1 MTNRLTEQQLQ
12 EELLDEVGDFS
23 RAILRKAGQGIG
35 GVKGAGQKV
44 KGAVTRG
51 AKSLGQA
58 YTQGRDSAQKAVAG
72 KDYKAPT
79 AKAQAQTQIKK
90 PGFLKRA
97 AGAVSTGIGK
107 ADAYAQKALDKVDD
121 VTGYNWQSGLPDR
134 SQQTYTGV
142 GGASIGK
149 NAQSGSLTQRNKAAG
164 MAAKLQKT
172 DAEAQRKAELEKRLG
187 TTGAQASAA
196 NQDQKAIQK
205 SIARNKKNRGSI
217 SKGISQAQIDAA
229 NKGVANLKKNSGP
242 QRDSTGKIVST
253 GKGPQRDSTG
263 KIVSTGKGPQRDSKG
278 KIVSTT
284 AKDVA
289 QKTKVSTAKIGGQKI
304 DLNDPRMAKLR
315 AQIEKKAQ

>member
-1 MTNRLTEQQLQ
+1 MTNKLTEQQIQ

-23 RAILRKAGQGIG
+23 KAITKKIGQGLG
-35 GVKGAGQKV
+35 AVQGAGQKI
-44 KGAVTRG
+44 KGVTKRSADALG
-51 AKSLGQA
+51 KSFQ
-58 YTQGRDSAQKAVAG
+58 QGKQQTQKAVAG

-79 AKAQAQTQIKK
+79 AKAKAQAQG

-97 AGAVSTGIGK
+97 AGAVQTGIGK
-107 ADAYAQKALDKVDD
+107 VDAYAQKTLDKVDD
-121 VTGYNWQSGLPDR
+121 VTSYNWQSGLPDR

-149 NAQSGSLTQRNKAAG
+149 NAQSGGLTQRNQAAG
-164 MAAKLQKT
+164 LAAKLQKT
-172 DAEAQRKAELEKRLG
+172 DANAQRKAELEKRLG
-187 TTGAQASAA
+187 TTGAEASAA
-196 NQDQKAIQK
+196 NQDRKAIQK
-205 SIARNKKNRGSI
+205 SIARNKRNRGSI

-253 GKGPQRDSTG
+253 GKGPQRDS
-263 KIVSTGKGPQRDSKG
+263 KG

-289 QKTKVSTAKIGGQKI
+289 QKTKISTAKIGGQKI

-315 AQIEKKAQ
+315 AQIEKKAR

>member
-1 MTNRLTEQQLQ
+1 MTDKLTEQQLQ

-58 YTQGRDSAQKAVAG
+58 YTQGRDSAQKKVAG

-79 AKAQAQTQIKK
+79 AKAQAQG

-97 AGAVSTGIGK
+97 AGAVQTGIGK
-107 ADAYAQKALDKVDD
+107 ADALAQKTLDKVDD
-121 VTGYNWQSGLPDR
+121 VTSYNWQSGLPDR

-149 NAQSGSLTQRNKAAG
+149 NAQSGGLTQRNQAAG
-164 MAAKLQKT
+164 LAAKLQKT
-172 DAEAQRKAELEKRLG
+172 DANAQRKAELEKRLG
-187 TTGAQASAA
+187 TTGAEASAA
-196 NQDQKAIQK
+196 NQDRKAIQK
-205 SIARNKKNRGSI
+205 SIARNKRNRGSI

-253 GKGPQRDSTG
+253 GKGPQRDS
-263 KIVSTGKGPQRDSKG
+263 KG

-289 QKTKVSTAKIGGQKI
+289 QKTKISTAKIGGQKI

-315 AQIEKKAQ
+315 AQIEKKAR

>member
-1 MTNRLTEQQLQ
+1 MTNKLTEQQIQ

-23 RAILRKAGQGIG
+23 KAITKKIGQGLG
-35 GVKGAGQKV
+35 AVQGAGQKI
-44 KGAVTRG
+44 KGVTKRSADALG
-51 AKSLGQA
+51 KSFQ
-58 YTQGRDSAQKAVAG
+58 QGKQQTQKAVAG

-79 AKAQAQTQIKK
+79 AKAQAQG

-97 AGAVSTGIGK
+97 AGAVQTGIGK
-107 ADAYAQKALDKVDD
+107 ADALAQKTLDKVDD
-121 VTGYNWQSGLPDR
+121 VTSYNWQSGLPDR

-149 NAQSGSLTQRNKAAG
+149 NAQSGGLTQRNQAAG
-164 MAAKLQKT
+164 LAAKLQKT
-172 DAEAQRKAELEKRLG
+172 DANAQRKAELEKRLG
-187 TTGAQASAA
+187 TTGAEASAA
-196 NQDQKAIQK
+196 NQDRKAIQK
-205 SIARNKKNRGSI
+205 SIARNKRNRGSI

-253 GKGPQRDSTG
+253 GKGPQRDS
-263 KIVSTGKGPQRDSKG
+263 KG

-289 QKTKVSTAKIGGQKI
+289 QKTKISTAKIGGQKI

-315 AQIEKKAQ
+315 AQIEKKAR

>member
-35 GVKGAGQKV
+35 GVKGAGKKV
-44 KGAVTRG
+44 AGAVTRG

-58 YTQGRDSAQKAVAG
+58 YTQGRDSAEKAVAG

-79 AKAQAQTQIKK
+79 AQAKAQAKG

-97 AGAVSTGIGK
+97 AGAVQTGIGK
-107 ADAYAQKALDKVDD
+107 ADALAQKTLDKVDD
-121 VTGYNWQSGLPDR
+121 VTSYNWRSGLPDR

-172 DAEAQRKAELEKRLG
+172 DAEAQRKAGLEKKLG

-205 SIARNKKNRGSI
+205 SIARNKRNRGSI

-263 KIVSTGKGPQRDSKG
+263 KIVST
-278 KIVSTT
+278 T

>member
-44 KGAVTRG
+44 AGAVTRG

-58 YTQGRDSAQKAVAG
+58 YTQGRDSAQKKVAG

-79 AKAQAQTQIKK
+79 AQAKAQG

-97 AGAVSTGIGK
+97 AGAVQTGIGRV
-107 ADAYAQKALDKVDD
+107 DALAQKTLDKVDD

-149 NAQSGSLTQRNKAAG
+149 NAQSGSLTQRNQAAG
-164 MAAKLQKT
+164 LAAKLQKT
-172 DAEAQRKAELEKRLG
+172 DANAQRKAELEKRLG
-187 TTGAQASAA
+187 TTGAEALAR
-196 NQDQKAIQK
+196 NQDRKAIQK
-205 SIARNKKNRGSI
+205 SIARNKRNRGSI
-217 SKGISQAQIDAA
+217 RKGISQAQINAA
-229 NKGVANLKKNSGP
+229 NKGIANLKKSSGP
-242 QRDSTGKIVST
+242 QRDSK
-253 GKGPQRDSTG
+253 G

-315 AQIEKKAQ
+315 AQIEKKSMIK

>member
-1 MTNRLTEQQLQ
+1 MSDKLTEQQLQ

-79 AKAQAQTQIKK
+79 AKAQAQG

-97 AGAVSTGIGK
+97 AGAVQTGIGK
-107 ADAYAQKALDKVDD
+107 VDAYAQKTLDKVDD

-187 TTGAQASAA
+187 TTGAEASAA
-196 NQDQKAIQK
+196 NQDRKAIQK
-205 SIARNKKNRGSI
+205 SIARNKRNRGSI

-263 KIVSTGKGPQRDSKG
+263 KIVST
-278 KIVSTT
+278 T